1 MHAKYFNNNHF
12 FRPLVVK
19 QAIKFVLRLK
29 VFVKGA
35 ELGKWKLLGVRNLTE
50 TWDLNVRLLRF
61 LKDFASKWNFLIK
74 NLRFQLLFLKFSL
87 ISLVLVSNI
96 HEERKSYLF
105 SSLISIFTIT
115 KFLVFKK
122 PRANENLSAKRRPKR
137 KTKNFSRKIFN
148 GKTLPLR
155 EKIKEEIKTE
165 KEKKLCGFV
174 SRENRKI

>member
-35 ELGKWKLLGVRNLTE
+35 EFGKWKLLGVRNLTE

-122 PRANENLSAKRRPKR
+122 PRAKGKSISKKTAKAKNKKFLKEN
-137 KTKNFSRKIFN
+137 F
-148 GKTLPLR
+148 
-155 EKIKEEIKTE
+155 
-165 KEKKLCGFV
+165 
-174 SRENRKI
+174 